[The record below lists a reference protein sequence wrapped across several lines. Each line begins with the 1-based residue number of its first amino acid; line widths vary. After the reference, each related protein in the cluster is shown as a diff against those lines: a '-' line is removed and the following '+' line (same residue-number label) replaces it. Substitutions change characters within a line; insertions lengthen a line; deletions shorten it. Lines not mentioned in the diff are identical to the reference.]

1 MICHAINKK
10 RDVRKAI
17 IIMARQHPGETQG
30 SFVCE
35 GLVDRLFYRIKEMD
49 FLLKNF
55 VIYVIPMVN
64 PDGVVFGHY
73 RCNLMGKD
81 LNRKWNISE
90 KDQNCPEV
98 TSIKT
103 FIQDLSQ

>member
-1 MICHAINKK
+1 
-10 RDVRKAI
+10 
-17 IIMARQHPGETQG
+17 
-30 SFVCE
+30 
-35 GLVDRLFYRIKEMD
+35 MD

-81 LNRKWNISE
+81 LNRKWNIS
-90 KDQNCPEV
+90 
-98 TSIKT
+98 
-103 FIQDLSQ
+103 